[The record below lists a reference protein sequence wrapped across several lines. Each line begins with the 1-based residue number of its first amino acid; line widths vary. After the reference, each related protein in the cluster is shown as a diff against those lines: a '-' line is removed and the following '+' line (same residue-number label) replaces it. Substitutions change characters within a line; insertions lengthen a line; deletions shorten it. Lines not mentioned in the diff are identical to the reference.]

1 MSFGARL
8 LGDGSDHLP
17 ATKFVVKVHG
27 SLHWEMVTAL
37 NRRWLKKPLIEGL
50 VAPALRA
57 YFKADVG
64 AKRCEPKD
72 VRIEVNGVVEDGKKR
87 TEESQAKLKEN
98 AAFTLDSFSR
108 AARTRSHVQC

>member
-1 MSFGARL
+1 M
-8 LGDGSDHLP
+8 
-17 ATKFVVKVHG
+17 AT
-27 SLHWEMVTAL
+27 T
-37 NRRWLKKPLIEGL
+37 

-87 TEESQAKLKEN
+87 TEEYVPAEVLPGEKP
-98 AAFTLDSFSR
+98 
-108 AARTRSHVQC
+108 TRVDIHLPTPQYELTRISKTH